1 MSTAATFSNLFA
13 QYLRFLVVSL
23 QNQWQI
29 FCFHTSKGEE
39 VTSKTKDQCIWH
51 IQGLYLY
58 FASSLSKVWLFSS
71 MPGRASSKTSNMSCI
86 GKKKYLASTLGLA
99 FFFCSPCMS
108 MCVRGCCCW
117 NSKEASASSTA
128 WKALPAQQDEVQ
140 LVEDHAAVLI
150 SVPISRRFVV
160 FILNYINLYQCFQ
173 GQD

>member
-1 MSTAATFSNLFA
+1 MSIAATFSNLFA
-13 QYLRFLVVSL
+13 QYLGFLVVSL

-29 FCFHTSKGEE
+29 FCFHTSKGEDRSL
-39 VTSKTKDQCIWH
+39 VKQRINASGIYKVYICILH
-51 IQGLYLY
+51 H
-58 FASSLSKVWLFSS
+58 LSKVWLFSS